1 MFYATLIITTI
12 SLWIVVYNLGEV
24 DYFLIDWEKEKE
36 VGKFDVNKQK
46 KEVSVW
52 RRVLLVNELYDLAV
66 SKNINVYFVTL
77 FALLFL
83 KGLEWINL
91 SYSIPF
97 TSNLTELSSTTVSS
111 NVILSYF
118 IITFLYFII
127 GVIQLSNFLL
137 KYFSCSPLGKNLVP
151 ITC

>member
-66 SKNINVYFVTL
+66 SKNINIYFVTL

-127 GVIQLSNFLL
+127 AVIQLSKF
-137 KYFSCSPLGKNLVP
+137 FC
-151 ITC
+151 